1 MLFIVVKKLKWLK
14 FPASDEWISKVWYTH
29 IVELFNNK
37 KKWSLGVCYNMDE
50 IWKHAKWRNLAT
62 KGHITYDS
70 VYMKCPEEVKT
81 IEIGSI
87 LVVA

>member
-1 MLFIVVKKLKWLK
+1 M
-14 FPASDEWISKVWYTH
+14 WYTH

-50 IWKHAKWRNLAT
+50 IWKHAKWRNLVT

-70 VYMKCPEEVKT
+70 VYMKCPGRGKNYRDRKYISSCLVLGGNG
-81 IEIGSI
+81 EIVGYT
-87 LVVA
+87 